1 MFPSNDDNIFWL
13 LKITDVKL
21 GIYEA
26 FSLALN
32 VLP

>member
-1 MFPSNDDNIFWL
+1 MVIIFFWL
-13 LKITDVKL
+13 LKTADVKL